1 MRKTEKI
8 IIEVEYEISYE
19 EGKRDDAIK
28 AAEQVPSGIT
38 GAGYKAEQIPYEKPK
53 NKYYCNRIG
62 KIKNSG

>member
-28 AAEQVPSGIT
+28 AAEQVSLGIS
-38 GAGYKAEQIPYEKPK
+38 GAGYKAEQIPFEKPTS
-53 NKYYCNRIG
+53 KYHYNRIG
-62 KIKNSG
+62 KIKNSA